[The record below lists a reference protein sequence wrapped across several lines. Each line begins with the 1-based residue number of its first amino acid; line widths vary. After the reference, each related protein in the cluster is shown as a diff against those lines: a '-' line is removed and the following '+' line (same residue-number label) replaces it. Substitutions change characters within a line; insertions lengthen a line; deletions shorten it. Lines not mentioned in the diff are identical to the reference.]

1 VADDLASRLGERP
14 IGTLLDA
21 ERRADLHG
29 RAVAWVAGLSEN
41 RELSRA
47 LEGVARSELER
58 LAGDTRPLTERL
70 PPAIAAALEQGI
82 YDSLPGVVERIGDAL
97 ERPEARALV
106 LQIIRQGLDQAIRG
120 MMLHRRILARLV
132 VTDGTLTSL
141 LDGFAGEGADRLA
154 GELRT
159 GGLREQVRQ
168 SVGEA
173 VQTALRAPLGQRLD
187 RLGPEGRGRLAANL
201 TELFLAAL
209 RADGARA
216 VVAQG
221 VDRLLDEADN
231 RTWGEL
237 IARLPRESLR
247 RAAAD
252 ALASPDGQRWVQD
265 TLIRAG
271 QALIDR
277 PLGRPSDWMGEEA
290 VALVARGISDAVWR
304 WVLEQVPVVVSQL
317 QVQEMVEQKVLGFST
332 QRMEEM
338 VRGVTQRE
346 LELIVRLGYWLGGL
360 VGLGA
365 FALGRLFV

>member
-1 VADDLASRLGERP
+1 
-14 IGTLLDA
+14 
-21 ERRADLHG
+21 
-29 RAVAWVAGLSEN
+29 
-41 RELSRA
+41 
-47 LEGVARSELER
+47 
-58 LAGDTRPLTERL
+58 
-70 PPAIAAALEQGI
+70 
-82 YDSLPGVVERIGDAL
+82 
-97 ERPEARALV
+97 
-106 LQIIRQGLDQAIRG
+106 
-120 MMLHRRILARLV
+120 